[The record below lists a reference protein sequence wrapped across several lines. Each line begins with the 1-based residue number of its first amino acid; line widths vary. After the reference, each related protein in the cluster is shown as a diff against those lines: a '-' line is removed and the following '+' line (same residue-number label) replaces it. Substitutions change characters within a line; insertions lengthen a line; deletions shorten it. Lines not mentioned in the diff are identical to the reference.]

1 MFIDK
6 DSLVVNGIS
15 IGKYLVQA
23 EYQYPKLWGDDT
35 GINLAGTFTGTLLG
49 IFPKIIVQFR
59 KLAKDELETIAP
71 ILDSQSQ
78 SVTYYDPVK
87 KQNTTIQTYTG
98 DWSIVNKSIVGHNG
112 IKNEGFS
119 ISFISTKRRS

>member
-23 EYQYPKLWGDDT
+23 EYQYPKLWGEDT
-35 GINLAGTFTGTLLG
+35 GRNLAGTFTGTLLG
-49 IFPKIIVQFR
+49 VFPKIIVQFR
-59 KLAKDELETIAP
+59 KLTQSELELIAP

-78 SVTYYDPVK
+78 NVTYYDPVK
-87 KQNTTIQTYTG
+87 KQNVTIQTYTG
-98 DWSIVNKSIVGHNG
+98 DWSIVNKSIVGHDG

>member
-35 GINLAGTFTGTLLG
+35 GRNLAGTFTGTLLG

-59 KLAKDELETIAP
+59 KLTKDELETIAP

-78 SVTYYDPVK
+78 TVIYYDPVK
-87 KQNTTIQTYTG
+87 KQNVTIQTYTG
-98 DWSIVNKSIVGHNG
+98 DWSIVNKSIVGHDG

>member
-1 MFIDK
+1 MVI
-6 DSLVVNGIS
+6 NGIS
-15 IGKYLVQA
+15 IGKYLVQV
-23 EYQYPKLWGDDT
+23 EYQYPKLWGEDT
-35 GINLAGTFTGTLLG
+35 GRNLAGTFTGTLLG

-59 KLAKDELETIAP
+59 KLSKDELETIAP

-98 DWSIVNKSIVGHNG
+98 DWSTVNKSIVGHNG

-119 ISFISTKRRS
+119 ISFISTKRRN

>member
-6 DSLVVNGIS
+6 DSIIIDGVSMGQ
-15 IGKYLVQA
+15 YLVQA
-23 EYQYPKLWGDDT
+23 EYQYPKLWGEDT
-35 GINLAGTFTGTLLG
+35 GRNLAGTFTGTLLG

-59 KLAKDELETIAP
+59 KLTREEIETLAP
-71 ILDSQSQ
+71 ILDSQTQ
-78 SVTYYDPVK
+78 NVTYYDPVK
-87 KQNTTIQTYTG
+87 RQNITIQTYTG

>member
-35 GINLAGTFTGTLLG
+35 GRNLAGTFTGTLLG

-59 KLAKDELETIAP
+59 KLTKDELETIAP

-78 SVTYYDPVK
+78 SVIYYDPVK

-112 IKNEGFS
+112 VKNEGFS

>member
-6 DSLVVNGIS
+6 DSLAVNGIS

-35 GINLAGTFTGTLLG
+35 GRNLAGTFTGTLLG
-49 IFPKIIVQFR
+49 VFPKIIVQFR
-59 KLAKDELETIAP
+59 KLSKEELETIAP

-78 SVTYYDPVK
+78 NVTYYDPVK
-87 KQNTTIQTYTG
+87 KQNVTIQTYTG
-98 DWSIVNKSIVGHNG
+98 DWSIVNKSIVGHDG

-119 ISFISTKRRS
+119 ISFIAMKKRG

>member
-6 DSLVVNGIS
+6 DSLIVNGIS

-23 EYQYPKLWGDDT
+23 QYQYPKLWGDDT
-35 GINLAGTFTGTLLG
+35 GRNLAGSFTGSLLG
-49 IFPKIIVQFR
+49 IFTKITVQFR
-59 KLAKDELETIAP
+59 KLTKDELETIAP

-78 SVTYYDPVK
+78 NVTYYDPVK
-87 KQNTTIQTYTG
+87 KQKITIQTYTG
-98 DWSIVNKSIVGHNG
+98 DWGIVNKSIVGHDG

-119 ISFISTKRRS
+119 ISFISTKRRN

>member
-6 DSLVVNGIS
+6 DSLIINGIS
-15 IGKYLVQA
+15 IGKYIVQA

-35 GINLAGTFTGTLLG
+35 GRNLAGTFTGTLLG
-49 IFPKIIVQFR
+49 IFPKIIIQFR
-59 KLAKDELETIAP
+59 KLTQSELELIAP

-78 SVTYYDPVK
+78 TVTYYDPVK
-87 KQNTTIQTYTG
+87 KQNITIQTYTG
-98 DWSIVNKSIVGHNG
+98 DWSIVNKSIVGHDG

-119 ISFISTKRRS
+119 ISFISTKRRN

>member
-15 IGKYLVQA
+15 IGKYIVQA

-35 GINLAGTFTGTLLG
+35 GRNLAGTFTGTLLG

-59 KLAKDELETIAP
+59 KLTKSELESIAP

-78 SVTYYDPVK
+78 TVTYYDPVK
-87 KQNTTIQTYTG
+87 KQNITIQTYTG
-98 DWSIVNKSIVGHNG
+98 DWSIVNKSIVGHDG

-119 ISFISTKRRS
+119 ISFIAMKKRG

>member
-35 GINLAGTFTGTLLG
+35 GRNLAGTFTGTLLG

-59 KLAKDELETIAP
+59 KLTKDELETIAP

-98 DWSIVNKSIVGHNG
+98 DWSIVNKSIVGHIG

>member
-35 GINLAGTFTGTLLG
+35 GRNLAGTFTGTLLG

>member
-15 IGKYLVQA
+15 IGKYIVQA
-23 EYQYPKLWGDDT
+23 EYQYPKLWGEDT
-35 GINLAGTFTGTLLG
+35 GRNLAGSFTGTLLG

-59 KLAKDELETIAP
+59 KLSKDELETIAP

-78 SVTYYDPVK
+78 NVTYYDPVE
-87 KQNTTIQTYTG
+87 KQNITIQTYTG
-98 DWSIVNKSIVGHNG
+98 DWSIVNKSIIGHNG

-119 ISFISTKRRS
+119 ISFIAMKRRS

>member
-6 DSLVVNGIS
+6 DSLMINGIS
-15 IGKYLVQA
+15 FGKYLVQV

-35 GINLAGTFTGTLLG
+35 GRNLAGSFTGTLLG
-49 IFPKIIVQFR
+49 IFPKIVMQFR
-59 KLAKDELETIAP
+59 KLTKEEMEIIAP

-78 SVTYYDPVK
+78 NVTYYDPSK
-87 KQNTTIQTYTG
+87 KQNITIKTYTG
-98 DWSIVNKSIVGHNG
+98 DWSIVNKNIVGNG

-119 ISFISTKRRS
+119 ISFIAMKKRG

>member
-35 GINLAGTFTGTLLG
+35 GRNLAGTFTGTLLG

-78 SVTYYDPVK
+78 SVTYYDPFK

>member
-6 DSLVVNGIS
+6 DSLIINGVS
-15 IGKYLVQA
+15 MGKYIVQA

-35 GINLAGTFTGTLLG
+35 GRNLAGTFTGTLLG
-49 IFPKIIVQFR
+49 IFPKIIIQFR
-59 KLAKDELETIAP
+59 KLTQTELETIAP

-78 SVTYYDPVK
+78 TVQYYDPVK
-87 KQNTTIQTYTG
+87 RVMTSIKTYTG
-98 DWSIVNKSIVGHNG
+98 DWSIVNKSIVGQNG

-119 ISFISTKRRS
+119 ISFIAMSKRS

>member
-35 GINLAGTFTGTLLG
+35 GRNLAGTFAGTLLG

-59 KLAKDELETIAP
+59 KLTREEIETLAP
-71 ILDSQSQ
+71 ILDSQTQ
-78 SVTYYDPVK
+78 NVTYYDPVK
-87 KQNTTIQTYTG
+87 KQNITIQTYTG
-98 DWSIVNKSIVGHNG
+98 DWSIINKSIVGHNG

-119 ISFISTKRRS
+119 ISFISMKRRG

>member
-6 DSLVVNGIS
+6 DSLIVNGIS

-23 EYQYPKLWGDDT
+23 EYQYPKLWGNDT
-35 GINLAGTFTGTLLG
+35 GRNLAGSFTGSLLG

-59 KLAKDELETIAP
+59 KLTKDELETIAP

-78 SVTYYDPVK
+78 NVTYYDPVK
-87 KQNTTIQTYTG
+87 KQKITIKTYTG
-98 DWSIVNKSIVGHNG
+98 DWSIVNKSIVGHDG

-119 ISFISTKRRS
+119 ISFISMKRRG

>member
-1 MFIDK
+1 MFINK

-15 IGKYLVQA
+15 IGKYIVQA
-23 EYQYPKLWGDDT
+23 EYQYPKLWGEDT
-35 GINLAGTFTGTLLG
+35 GRNLAGTFTGTLLG

-59 KLAKDELETIAP
+59 KLTKEELESIAP

-78 SVTYYDPVK
+78 NVTYYDPVK
-87 KQNTTIQTYTG
+87 KQDITIKTYTG
-98 DWSIVNKSIVGHNG
+98 DWSIVNKSIVGHDG

-119 ISFISTKRRS
+119 ISFIAMQKRG